1 MPVCLTSRGT
11 TFGSDMLIR
20 KIILTASLFLNLVLV
35 YALIWGQ
42 RGIIA
47 YKELREHCDTLSARI
62 QVLGEEELALSQEI
76 RLLKANDDKYLE
88 NLIRNRLNFVREN
101 EILYIFPLETAGS
114 LSGAPFHETKD

>member
-1 MPVCLTSRGT
+1 
-11 TFGSDMLIR
+11 MLIR
-20 KIILTASLFLNLVLV
+20 KIILTASLLLNLVLV

-47 YKELREHCDTLSARI
+47 YKELREHCAALSARI
-62 QVLGEEELALSQEI
+62 QVLGEEELALNQEI
-76 RLLKANDDKYLE
+76 SLLQANDDKYLE

-114 LSGAPFHETKD
+114 SSGAPFHETKD